1 MIEIETIDSYK
12 QGQNMC
18 ESSCYN
24 VNNQSSLIRGRDVTV
39 DFTKGILILLM
50 VLFHLTYFV
59 TRMPIGSQSLIYM
72 FHMPAFLVLSGFF
85 TSTDNPLKRLNNMLR
100 SVLIPYI
107 IFEAI
112 YLIGLGILGK
122 EVGANNKF
130 EFTVPNFIDKIC
142 FSPIG
147 TYWYLHTLVICASV
161 YILFS
166 FPRLRLCKVNT
177 LVCSVIVCFSISVL
191 IDGLQ
196 WVNCMYF
203 FVGAYIR
210 ILCKDIKQVI
220 LPSVL
225 SLLGVVIL
233 CFTIE

>member
-1 MIEIETIDSYK
+1 
-12 QGQNMC
+12 
-18 ESSCYN
+18 
-24 VNNQSSLIRGRDVTV
+24 
-39 DFTKGILILLM
+39 
-50 VLFHLTYFV
+50 
-59 TRMPIGSQSLIYM
+59 M
-72 FHMPAFLVLSGFF
+72 FHTPAFLVLSGFF
-85 TSTDNPLKRLNNMLR
+85 TLTDNPLKRLNNMLR
-100 SVLIPYI
+100 FVLIPYI

-130 EFTVPNFIDKIC
+130 EFTLPNFIDKIC

-166 FPRLRLCKVNT
+166 FPRLRLCKVNA

-196 WVNCMYF
+196 WVNCIYF

-233 CFTIE
+233 CFTIYERDSLGGLFITLASLSFLFSVTRFIPKNIVRFCCVWKKYIEHSALFSFLYDSK